1 MSGTSSNAKKER
13 RGSVNNKSRLAGFG
27 ASVGAKQG
35 TADWGSADPRW
46 LAAVVVAAS
55 KQGVEVSFALSRDGG
70 AHSLK
75 LFDFASGE
83 RVQLWFN
90 GDAVLD
96 EELGKV
102 FNQLDAQAE

>member
-1 MSGTSSNAKKER
+1 MGAMQNNDKKGK

-27 ASVGAKQG
+27 EKVGEKRG

-46 LAAVVVAAS
+46 LAAVIVAAS
-55 KQGVEVSFALSRDGG
+55 KAGVEVSFALSRDGG

-75 LFDFASGE
+75 LFDFGSGE

-102 FNQLDAQAE
+102 FNQLDSTAD